1 MKKLIRSGLFMTE
14 HIRIHSQL
22 GLRTVRLAAEIF
34 CRLFDI
40 NWLFQDVIVTCGIAK
55 GKKEAKRRCA
65 EAMVLKVSDLPP
77 APPLHLQPQFQM
89 QMRGHMIMIYNND
102 NIIIVIIIII
112 IENK

>member
-1 MKKLIRSGLFMTE
+1 MC
-14 HIRIHSQL
+14 Q
-22 GLRTVRLAAEIF
+22 TVILP
-34 CRLFDI
+34 FDI